1 MNSTRRAGAPG
12 LHKKRAPR
20 KVLKRYA
27 AITLLFLSE
36 ILIATGAGFAVSAW
50 AIPTAYRARGYDA
63 IGGEWLLIFS
73 VAAIAYHIYHQWL
86 FKQLEAS
93 QKKEDL
99 P

>member
-1 MNSTRRAGAPG
+1 MNSTRRAAATG

-20 KVLKRYA
+20 RALERYA

-36 ILIATGAGFAVSAW
+36 ILVAVGAGFAVSLW
-50 AIPTAYRARGYDA
+50 AIPAAYRARGYDA
-63 IGGEWLLIFS
+63 IGGEWLLIFG
-73 VAAIAYHIYHQWL
+73 VAAIAYHIYHKWL
-86 FKQLEAS
+86 FKQLEEQ